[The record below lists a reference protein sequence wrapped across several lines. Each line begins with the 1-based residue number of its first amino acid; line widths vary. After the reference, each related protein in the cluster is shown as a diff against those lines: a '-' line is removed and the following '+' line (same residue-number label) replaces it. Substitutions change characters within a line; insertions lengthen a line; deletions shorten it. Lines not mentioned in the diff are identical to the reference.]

1 MTEKPKNEF
10 EQIGRDLQKWTADL
24 QRQQAQAQAAETARR
39 AKQSAQLRA
48 AEDEA
53 KDRQRDQAARQAQRK
68 KLTDMGDAVLKRE
81 TWTIDKFCWL
91 LVAENPDS
99 NDSWGF
105 FSQRSGRV
113 AEDHRQFSTVIES
126 CIGTRLQPVNS
137 QDAPKTHRFAV
148 TSLIE
153 TARAKR
159 LGCIDVL
166 AELIAG
172 QSADKPAPTTVREP
186 IPEPRVKT
194 TGWQDTLAALCAEIE
209 QAVKKGDLPAFQKQE
224 VPWSPKTLYLLL
236 TLRYD
241 AAGLGKLSVNADT
254 VRKHLNKVHGWK
266 SRAGYQDPHATSQLR
281 KALKL

>member
-1 MTEKPKNEF
+1 MSKRPGKEFQQIIGDFEK
-10 EQIGRDLQKWTADL
+10 WATDL
-24 QRQQAQAQAAETARR
+24 QRQQAQREAGETARR
-39 AKQSAQLRA
+39 AKLSPQERA

-53 KDRQRDQAARQAQRK
+53 KDRQRHQAERQALRK
-68 KLTDMGDAVLKRE
+68 KLIDMGDAVLKRE

-99 NDSWGF
+99 DDSWGF

-153 TARAKR
+153 TARAKG

-166 AELIAG
+166 AELVEK
-172 QSADKPAPTTVREP
+172 QSADKPATTTIGGS

-209 QAVKKGDLPAFQKQE
+209 QAVKKGELPAFQKHE
-224 VPWSPKTLYLLL
+224 VPWSPQTLYRVL

-266 SRAGYQDPHATSQLR
+266 SRAGYQAPHATLQLR
-281 KALKL
+281 KALNL